1 MEIQKLFKRDIF
13 IPGVFLVPPESIEE
27 VYNGL
32 WGYSAIL
39 SFCALTC
46 VFFALSWM
54 SLILG
59 FVNLLG
65 TVGVQYGLRTTLSM
79 QVII

>member
-1 MEIQKLFKRDIF
+1 M
-13 IPGVFLVPPESIEE
+13 FLVPPENIEE

-65 TVGVQYGLRTTLSM
+65 TVGVQYGLRTTLSI
-79 QVII
+79 QVIK